1 MSSTSAHQN
10 QHLTLDRTVWP
21 KTFILKNKIS
31 RMFWTKPFPVLDYPQ
46 WSTWV
51 QTAVNNNLDKND
63 NSKIITRNEGNKT
76 QTNIIAFHTQIP
88 Q

>member
-1 MSSTSAHQN
+1 MQTIDQSNDTIEHN
-10 QHLTLDRTVWP
+10 QQ
-21 KTFILKNKIS
+21 KNKIS

-63 NSKIITRNEGNKT
+63 NSKIITRNEGN
-76 QTNIIAFHTQIP
+76 TNKKPCKPDLRKF
-88 Q
+88 